1 MPLVFGEDR
10 FLNEAHYI
18 DVPATRSNA
27 MINAID
33 TIYVRLT
40 EREKA
45 IEESS
50 RETYAYLVKTWDEAY
65 KAWEKSGQIPNT
77 ELHTVTL
84 RAQYWVSLFEQWQ
97 YEEYSKLYGETL
109 EAISRIVNEE
119 EAEEIETREGL
130 PA

>member
-1 MPLVFGEDR
+1 
-10 FLNEAHYI
+10 
-18 DVPATRSNA
+18 

-40 EREKA
+40 KREKA

-50 RETYAYLVKTWDEAY
+50 KETYAYLVKTWDEVY
-65 KAWEKSGQIPNT
+65 KAWEKSGEIPNT
-77 ELHTVTL
+77 ELHTLAL
-84 RAQYWVSLFEQWQ
+84 RAQYWVSLFVQWQ
-97 YEEYSKLYGETL
+97 YEEYCKAYGEAL

-119 EAEEIETREGL
+119 EAEEVETHESL